1 MNADLRAALKSA
13 DRVAPNGNLKHTPIP
28 KPLKRLQDE
37 RMLRIKLMP
46 DNVAVLEELLRG
58 LGDPQPADWIE
69 EFVDRNEDAIKELT
83 YDVVA
88 VYNSH
93 QRDEHYATKEDPHA

>member
-1 MNADLRAALKSA
+1 MNSDLRAAINAA
-13 DRVAPNGNLKHTPIP
+13 DRVATNGNLKHPSNP
-28 KPLKRLQDE
+28 KPLNRLLDE
-37 RMLRIKLMP
+37 RMIRIKLTP
-46 DNVAVLEELLRG
+46 NNVAVLEELLRG

-69 EFVDRNEDAIKELT
+69 EFVDRNGDAIKELT

-93 QRDEHYATKEDPHA
+93 QRDEHYATKEEAA